1 MGVTT
6 AGIKL
11 RPLNLFWILPL
22 LKLAFLVYEKKNE
35 VSKNNTINKKQ
46 ANFVLNFA
54 VSHTTELHNIGSCTH
69 PARKFSFIVW
79 KETRNLHLS
88 PKPGLLLYLRTS
100 YANVIARN
108 LPQKIPQGSP
118 VPWKSIAAQRGLK
131 VQHNVGADKHVLE
144 CSVRAIET
152 VAIISATEAQDV
164 QGFVHFVVLPRTE
177 HLAPELSSPN
187 LPPPIISIVPVFK
200 LLK

>member
-1 MGVTT
+1 M
-6 AGIKL
+6 
-11 RPLNLFWILPL
+11 
-22 LKLAFLVYEKKNE
+22 
-35 VSKNNTINKKQ
+35 
-46 ANFVLNFA
+46 
-54 VSHTTELHNIGSCTH
+54 
-69 PARKFSFIVW
+69 
-79 KETRNLHLS
+79 
-88 PKPGLLLYLRTS
+88 
-100 YANVIARN
+100 
-108 LPQKIPQGSP
+108 
-118 VPWKSIAAQRGLK
+118 
-131 VQHNVGADKHVLE
+131 QHNVGADKHVLQ